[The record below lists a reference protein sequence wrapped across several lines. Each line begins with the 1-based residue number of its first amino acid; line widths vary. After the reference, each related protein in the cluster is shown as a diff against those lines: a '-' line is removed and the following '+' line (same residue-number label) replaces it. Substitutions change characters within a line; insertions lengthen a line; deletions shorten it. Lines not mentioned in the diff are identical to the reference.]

1 MRGWPLAIVIFF
13 VVVVLMNA
21 VFIYLAVTSDD
32 PVVESYHT
40 LER

>member
-21 VFIYLAVTSDD
+21 FVIYLAVTRED
-32 PVVESYHT
+32 PVVESYQT